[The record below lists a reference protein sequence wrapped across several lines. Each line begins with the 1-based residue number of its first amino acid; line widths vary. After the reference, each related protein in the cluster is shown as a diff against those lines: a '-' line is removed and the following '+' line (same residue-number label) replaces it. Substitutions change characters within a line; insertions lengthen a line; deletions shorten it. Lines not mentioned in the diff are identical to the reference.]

1 LVREIF
7 ALESFVMRALAI
19 LLLGIILGVI
29 GMLFLPELTPRR
41 EQLNTELK
49 KQIDVL
55 QTQVHEL
62 GEQLKNIKIGDEGAK
77 KSSPSPSASAKG
89 GE

>member
-1 LVREIF
+1 
-7 ALESFVMRALAI
+7 MRALVVF
-19 LLLGIILGVI
+19 LLGMIVGVI

-55 QTQVHEL
+55 ETQVREL
-62 GEQLKNIKIGDEGAK
+62 GNQVKNMNLPKLGDEGAQRA
-77 KSSPSPSASAKG
+77 SPSPSASG
-89 GE
+89 H

>member
-1 LVREIF
+1 
-7 ALESFVMRALAI
+7 MRSLAVF
-19 LLLGIILGVI
+19 LLGIIVGVV

-55 QTQVHEL
+55 QTQVREL
-62 GEQLKNIKIGDEGAK
+62 GDQLKNINLPKIGDEGPK
-77 KSSPSPSASAKG
+77 KPSPSPAQ
-89 GE
+89 

>member
-1 LVREIF
+1 M
-7 ALESFVMRALAI
+7 VMRSLAVF
-19 LLLGIILGVI
+19 LLGIIVGVV

-55 QTQVHEL
+55 QTQVREL
-62 GEQLKNIKIGDEGAK
+62 GDQLKNINLPKLGDEGAK
-77 KSSPSPSASAKG
+77 KASPSPSASAQ
-89 GE
+89 